1 MSHLI
6 LLTALALYAIGLILA
21 SWRFG
26 VGLVQTLA
34 SGIVTI
40 AFVWVAFYL
49 VYVSDVLYA
58 AGLAEVP
65 ASVALESVPFAWLWQ
80 YVAKNA
86 WIVGIVYYVPV
97 WLAAVLIR
105 LMRQRP
111 NSSFKSKPLRGSA

>member
-1 MSHLI
+1 
-6 LLTALALYAIGLILA
+6 
-21 SWRFG
+21 
-26 VGLVQTLA
+26 
-34 SGIVTI
+34 
-40 AFVWVAFYL
+40 
-49 VYVSDVLYA
+49 VS
-58 AGLAEVP
+58 
-65 ASVALESVPFAWLWQ
+65 LESVPFAWLWQ